1 MLRNRI
7 REILREIFDLDPEKK
22 QELKKKYDLSFR
34 HKRKG
39 TDQDKYNQI
48 LKYTFK
54 SKKYKYIVDVEEY
67 DLDLFVISFYP
78 KLNLDFEIKQAKLKD
93 LGRPYHTKYSYQ
105 TKEYKVG
112 EKKYDIRIT
121 IEILNLLTTLMDDL
135 LIENPN
141 ASFAFFGAPN
151 VYTEN
156 EEENFFNTKRIR
168 IYNEMLRRNFS
179 KTHNILTIVRFSGG
193 FLVNKEMLESNPEII
208 EYGQKVL
215 QSHV

>member
-1 MLRNRI
+1 MLRDRI
-7 REILREIFDLDPEKK
+7 RMILREIFDLTPQQKED
-22 QELKKKYDLSFR
+22 LKKKYDLSFR

-39 TDQDKYNQI
+39 TDKDKYNK
-48 LKYTFK
+48 LLTYTFK

-67 DLDLFVISFYP
+67 DLDFYVISFYP
-78 KLNLDFEIKQAKLKD
+78 KLNTDFDIRQARLRD

-105 TKEYKVG
+105 TKEFKIG
-112 EKKYDIRIT
+112 TDEYDIRIT
-121 IEILNLLTTLMDDL
+121 LEILNLLITLMDDL
-135 LIENPN
+135 LKENPS
-141 ASFAFFGAPN
+141 ASFGFFGAPN
-151 VYTEN
+151 VYTSN

-179 KTHNILTIVRFSGG
+179 ESHEILTIERFSGG
-193 FLVNKEMLESNPEII
+193 FLVNKQMLESNPELI